1 VECDERNPDHV
12 TELAKLCKRITLC
25 LEQQRAEA
33 LQMLP
38 WYLKAHAYLEER
50 VGRWSLRGNSKAR
63 QNTIDLDL
71 LMENAGAINESFQ
84 DLVSEIGFKSCSVNR
99 SAGLEFVA
107 GPVKQPM
114 RTLEKLVR
122 RYRRDVGCLTDL
134 VRCTVIADS
143 LGNVQDFTKLLYSMS
158 VVGLDAPFE
167 EEGKGSGL
175 RVGGQL
181 DSGDEIFRITAL
193 KNRFDRSYAD
203 ETSMRHGYRGL
214 TLNVE
219 VGWLMSSD
227 VSSDVAFQRVRDWRR
242 LNCTTH
248 ICEIQVRTRA
258 IHERPVHKV
267 TTL

>member
-1 VECDERNPDHV
+1 
-12 TELAKLCKRITLC
+12 
-25 LEQQRAEA
+25 
-33 LQMLP
+33 
-38 WYLKAHAYLEER
+38 
-50 VGRWSLRGNSKAR
+50 LRGKSKAR

-71 LMENAGAINESFQ
+71 LMENAGAMNDCFQ
-84 DLVSEIGFKSCSVNR
+84 DLVSDIGFNGCSVNR
-99 SAGLEFVA
+99 SAGLEFVS

-122 RYRRDVGCLTDL
+122 TYRRDVACLTDL

-143 LGNVQDFTKLLYSMS
+143 LGNVGDFIQLLYSMS

-167 EEGKGSGL
+167 EEGKRSRL

-193 KNRFDRSYAD
+193 ENRFDPSDAD
-203 ETSMRHGYRGL
+203 ETSNMSSMRHGYRGL

-227 VSSDVAFQRVRDWRR
+227 VSSDVSFQKDVSSDVLFQKVRDWRR

-248 ICEIQVRTRA
+248 ICEIVVRTRA

-267 TTL
+267 TTS